1 MIEDDRLIINM
12 QWTLTFD
19 LDANKT
25 KPQDL
30 RALNKIGHV

>member
-1 MIEDDRLIINM
+1 MIEDDRQIINM
-12 QWTLTFD
+12 QWALTFD

-30 RALNKIGHV
+30 GALNKIGQV